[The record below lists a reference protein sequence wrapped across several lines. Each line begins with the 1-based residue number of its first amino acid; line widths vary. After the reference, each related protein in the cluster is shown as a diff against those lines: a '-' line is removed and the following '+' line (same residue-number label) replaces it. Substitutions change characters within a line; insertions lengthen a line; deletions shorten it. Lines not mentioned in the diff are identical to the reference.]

1 MKQTSLKSDRVAE
14 LVEQITRQ
22 TGESKVV
29 AVTIAL
35 EERLLRLE
43 SRDRA
48 QRTLDW
54 LRASVWPNL
63 PQGQRGKAPSRKEQE
78 ELLGL

>member
-35 EERLLRLE
+35 EDRMRRLE
-43 SRDRA
+43 SQDRA

-63 PQGQRGKAPSRKEQE
+63 PADQRGKVPSREEQE
-78 ELLGL
+78 ELLGF

>member
-22 TGESKVV
+22 TGESKVAAV
-29 AVTIAL
+29 AIAL
-35 EERLLRLE
+35 EERMRRLE
-43 SRDRA
+43 SQDRA

-63 PQGQRGKAPSRKEQE
+63 PEDQRGRAPSREEQE
-78 ELLGL
+78 ELLGF